1 MKKTI
6 FLLLMALITGF
17 TACKEEETPIADN
30 SDFQAV
36 KNDESWTSTTTWA
49 NYSQEENT
57 FYLNAAK
64 YDARYYSDEQL
75 SISFELQD
83 FTKPTTITKFSS
95 RLYSIIGG
103 EGQTRAYNMDASAN
117 NHIQITSVDP
127 TRKTIS
133 GSFKIKLVAND
144 IQNETG
150 KSVQYVVGRFSIEY
164 NEIE

>member
-1 MKKTI
+1 MQKTI
-6 FLLLMALITGF
+6 FLFLIALFLGF
-17 TACKEEETPIADN
+17 TSCKEEETPVAKT
-30 SDFQAV
+30 SDFKAEM
-36 KNDESWTSTTTWA
+36 NDESWTSTTTWA
-49 NYSQEENT
+49 NYSQEEST

-103 EGQTRAYNMDASAN
+103 DGEPRAYYMDASAN
-117 NHIQITSVDP
+117 NHIQITAVDP
-127 TRKTIS
+127 NRKTIS
-133 GSFKIKLVAND
+133 GSFKIKLIAND

-150 KSVQYVVGRFSIEY
+150 KSVQYVVGRFSFEY